1 MTRFDNKF
9 GRDMAFGRRQFLSTL
24 GVLVGGLV
32 LLFLLFFTIFA
43 ESLSDDI
50 GARPQTDGGVTQADG
65 IVVFTGTATTRIEAG
80 LTLLQDGKGRRLLI
94 TGLYE
99 NQGFDMVMALLPLDQ
114 GAVPPAHVTC
124 CIDLD
129 YKATNTVENT
139 RETALW
145 ADVHGF
151 RSLIVVT
158 SAHHMPRAFLEL
170 RRAMPTARLS
180 AYPVVPPQVKLDYWF
195 AYPGTMA
202 LLLGEYARYLWALTG
217 LPRTS

>member
-1 MTRFDNKF
+1 MTRFDDGQAQKRQQAYTMF
-9 GRDMAFGRRQFLSTL
+9 GS
-24 GVLVGGLV
+24 
-32 LLFLLFFTIFA
+32 LLTGILALFSLFFVIFS

-50 GARPQTDGGVTQADG
+50 SDVPQADG

-80 LTLLQDGKGRRLLI
+80 LALLDDAKGKRLLI
-94 TGLYE
+94 TGLYAS
-99 NQGFDMVMALLPLDQ
+99 QDFDTVLAMTPKNAKTAALK
-114 GAVPPAHVTC
+114 C
-124 CIDLD
+124 CLDLD
-129 YKATNTVENT
+129 YKATNTVANT
-139 RETALW
+139 KETALW

-195 AYPGTMA
+195 AYPGTLS
-202 LLLGEYARYLWALTG
+202 LLLGEYARYLWALTS
-217 LPRTS
+217 LPGAG

>member
-1 MTRFDNKF
+1 MTRFKDAQAY
-9 GRDMAFGRRQFLSTL
+9 GRQNRTSLLLA
-24 GVLVGGLV
+24 V
-32 LLFLLFFTIFA
+32 LLGSLGLFTIFFIVFA
-43 ESLSDDI
+43 ESLSDAPNDV
-50 GARPQTDGGVTQADG
+50 PDADA
-65 IVVFTGTATTRIEAG
+65 IVVFTGTASTRIEVG
-80 LTLLQDGKGRRLLI
+80 LGLLHEAKGKRLLV

-99 NQGFDMVMALLPLDQ
+99 NQDFETVMAMT
-114 GAVPPAHVTC
+114 PASAQADKSHISC
-124 CIDLD
+124 CLDLD

-145 ADVHGF
+145 ANVHGF
-151 RSLIVVT
+151 KSLIVVT

-202 LLLGEYARYLWALTG
+202 LLLGEYARYLWAITG
-217 LPRTS
+217 LPGAD

>member
-1 MTRFDNKF
+1 MTRFDAPPA
-9 GRDMAFGRRQFLSTL
+9 RYRQTATMLATL
-24 GVLVGGLV
+24 TGGGVA
-32 LLFLLFFTIFA
+32 LFLIFFIVFA
-43 ESLSDDI
+43 ESLSDSV
-50 GARPQTDGGVTQADG
+50 APLPEADG

-80 LTLLQDGKGRRLLI
+80 LALLDAGKGQRLLI

-99 NQGFDMVMALLPLDQ
+99 NQDFDTVLAMAPQ
-114 GAVPPAHVTC
+114 KPSQTHITC
-124 CIDLD
+124 CLDLD
-129 YKATNTVENT
+129 YKATNTVANT

-145 ADVHGF
+145 ADVHDF

-195 AYPGTMA
+195 AYPGTMT

-217 LPRTS
+217 LPGAG